1 MIYVDNVPLSLDVA
15 EWMRQTGRFAKI
27 KPATGREWI
36 EATCPYHDETHPSF
50 AVNLETGRFRCQ
62 ACGAHG
68 NFVQLVKHV
77 EQHDT
82 IFDAE
87 QSLLARY
94 GRFVPDTDEEL
105 TLDFGDGEEETFVSV
120 EAPKTYIEPYCGWL
134 KSDRGISA
142 ETQEIFGVGY
152 LPPHS
157 AVAMPWYDAKGRL
170 VTVKYR
176 SILDKRFWYD
186 PPVATGRLARLLY
199 GFHLAKDAADLI
211 VVTEAEIDTMSVH
224 EAGFASVA
232 LGGANFSETQ
242 ANLLRNA
249 RAEEIVVFTDNDT
262 AGRRVRSKIIDALI
276 GYKRVSV
283 VDWSINTEEACNIAT
298 GQKVYDRIVPLKDA
312 NEVLRWGGTVAVAG
326 MIETRVSVSL
336 PLHID

>member
-1 MIYVDNVPLSLDVA
+1 MIYVDNVPLTIDVA

-50 AVNLETGRFRCQ
+50 AVNIETGRFRCQ

-105 TLDFGDGEEETFVSV
+105 TLDFGDGEEEAYVKTELLDRFVRYPRYL
-120 EAPKTYIEPYCGWL
+120 EH
-134 KSDRGISA
+134 RGIW
-142 ETQEIFGVGY
+142 ETTQDVFGVRY
-152 LPPHS
+152 S
-157 AVAMPWYDAKGRL
+157 EIDRAVAFPWYDERGRC

-176 SILDKRFWYD
+176 SVEDKRFWYD

-199 GFHLAKDAADLI
+199 GFHLAKDADLI
-211 VVTEAEIDTMSVH
+211 VVTEAEIDTMSVYQ
-224 EAGFASVA
+224 AGFASVA

-249 RAEEIVVFTDNDT
+249 KADEIVVFTDNDE
-262 AGRRVRSKIIDALI
+262 AGRRVRGKIIDALI

-283 VDWSINTEEACNIAT
+283 VDWSINTEEAWNIAT

-312 NEVLRWGGTVAVAG
+312 NEVLRWGGTAAVAG
-326 MIETRVSVSL
+326 MIEKRVPVSL
-336 PLHID
+336 PLRID